1 MRSRADLLTEC
12 LQDLRIMGKIYTVD
26 QINSYIRRMLD
37 TDTLLE
43 NVSVSGE
50 VSNCKYYGSGH
61 IYFTIKENSCALS
74 AVMFSGNRGGL
85 DFKLETGMKVVV
97 TGNVSVYERDGKYQ
111 LYARKIEKQGTG
123 ALYEKFLE
131 LRKKLDEMGMFSE
144 IYKKPIPK
152 YAHVIGVV
160 TAETGAVIHDII
172 NVATRRNPYVQIV
185 LCPARVQGEGAA
197 ESICRGIRKMDA
209 YGADVIIV
217 GRGGGSIEDL
227 WAFNEESVAQAVFEC
242 NTPVISA
249 VGHEVDYTI
258 TDFVA
263 DLRAPTPSAAAELA
277 VFDISAVEK
286 RLSEAVSRLGRDMSD
301 IVAIRRDRLS
311 QYYSMRLKYLSP
323 MNMVNVRRQHIDE
336 LYDRMSL
343 LIRGRIENAHN
354 RLSVL
359 CARLEAL
366 SPLARFTGGYAY
378 VTDSDG
384 RSITTVDSVKNG
396 DEIKVN
402 LKDGVLRADVSDIRK
417 TERTIK

>member
-1 MRSRADLLTEC
+1 MF
-12 LQDLRIMGKIYTVD
+12 
-26 QINSYIRRMLD
+26 D

-61 IYFTIKENSCALS
+61 IYFTLKDNSCAMP
-74 AVMFSGNRGGL
+74 AVMFAGNRGCL
-85 DFKLETGMKVVV
+85 DFRLETGMKVVV
-97 TGNVSVYERDGKYQ
+97 TGSISVYERDGKYQ

-131 LRKKLDEMGMFSE
+131 LKKKLEEMGMFSE
-144 IYKKPIPK
+144 IYKKTIPR
-152 YAHVIGVV
+152 YAHTIGVV
-160 TAETGAVIHDII
+160 TADTGAVIHDII

-185 LCPARVQGEGAA
+185 LCPAKVQGDGAA
-197 ESICRGIRKMDA
+197 ESICRGIRKMDE

-227 WAFNEESVAQAVFEC
+227 WAFNEESVAKAVFEC

-277 VFDISAVEK
+277 VFDMSAVEK
-286 RLSEAVSRLGRDMSD
+286 RLSEAVSRLGRCMSD
-301 IVAIRRDRLS
+301 IVASRRDRLT
-311 QYYSMRLKYLSP
+311 QYYAMRLKYLSP
-323 MNMVNVRRQHIDE
+323 ENMVNAKRQHIDE
-336 LYDRMSL
+336 IYDRITSHMK
-343 LIRGRIENAHN
+343 GRIENARN
-354 RLSVL
+354 TLSL
-359 CARLEAL
+359 MCARLNAL
-366 SPLARFTGGYAY
+366 SPLTKLSGGYAY

-384 RSITTVDSVKNG
+384 QSITTADDVSIG
-396 DEIKVN
+396 DKVIIN
-402 LKDGVLRADVSDIRK
+402 LIDGNLTAEVSDIRK
-417 TERTIK
+417 AERNNIR